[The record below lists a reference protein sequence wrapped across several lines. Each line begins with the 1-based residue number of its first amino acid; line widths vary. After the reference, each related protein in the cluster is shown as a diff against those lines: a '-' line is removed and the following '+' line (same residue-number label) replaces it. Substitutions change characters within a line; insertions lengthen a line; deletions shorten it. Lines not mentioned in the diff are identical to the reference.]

1 MKGKMKNDINV
12 ERSGEMKRYGREK
25 GWRSVNIKKINVKK
39 IWKIGKK
46 KDNDVDADVAQLER
60 NNNKYYTSVFRYIQ
74 TRRRRKN

>member
-39 IWKIGKK
+39 IGK
-46 KDNDVDADVAQLER
+46 LER
-60 NNNKYYTSVFRYIQ
+60 KKIMTLMLTWLNWSVVIINTTLQLLDTYR
-74 TRRRRKN
+74 